1 MPQSFERFLDSLS
14 SLEVQDDSGV
24 RPLVVSLLLAFLLGQ
39 AIAVVYRWTHVGVSY
54 SRTFTQSLVVLTM
67 SVTLVMF
74 VIGDNIV
81 TAFGLLGALAI
92 IRFRNVL
99 KDTRDTSFIFVALV
113 LGMALGAQRHLV
125 ALVGAGALLLVILYL
140 RAVNFGTNSR
150 FDGHLSCR
158 LPQGAVAHDAM
169 RGALERFCRRVRQVS
184 VRHVAGKDLVEYVF
198 EVRLRDR
205 LRGDE
210 LVGELEARASARDA
224 SLVLRD
230 ELAEI

>member
-1 MPQSFERFLDSLS
+1 MNDGVRQFLDSLA
-14 SLEVQDDSGV
+14 SLELQHDTGVQG
-24 RPLVVSLLLAFLLGQ
+24 LLVSLLLAFLLGQ
-39 AIAVVYRWTHVGVSY
+39 ATAVVYRWTHVGVSY

-67 SVTLVMF
+67 AVTLVMF

-99 KDTRDTSFIFVALV
+99 KDTRDTSFIFVSLV

-125 ALVGAGALLLVILYL
+125 ALVGAAALLVVFLYM
-140 RAVNFGTNSR
+140 RAVNFGANSR

-158 LPQGAVAHDAM
+158 LPQGETAAAQM
-169 RGALERFCRRVRQVS
+169 FGLLERFCRRARQVS
-184 VRHVAGKDLVEYVF
+184 VRHVAGLEIVEYVF

-205 LRGDE
+205 RRGSE
-210 LVGELEARASARDA
+210 LVGELKRHASASDA
-224 SLVLRD
+224 ALVLRD

>member
-1 MPQSFERFLDSLS
+1 MNVEFQRFLESLS
-14 SLEVQDDSGV
+14 ALETNSATGVQSLA
-24 RPLVVSLLLAFLLGQ
+24 VSLLLAFLLGQ
-39 AIAVVYRWTHVGVSY
+39 CIAVVYRWTHVGVSY

-67 SVTLVMF
+67 AVTLVMF

-113 LGMALGAQRHLV
+113 LGMALGAQRYVV
-125 ALVGAGALLLVILYL
+125 AMFGASALLAVILYM
-140 RAVNFGTNSR
+140 RAVDFGATTR
-150 FDGHLSCR
+150 FDGHLSVR
-158 LPQGAVAHDAM
+158 LPHLPGSTGEM
-169 RGALERFCRRVRQVS
+169 KTTLRRFCRRARQVS
-184 VRHVAGKDLVEYVF
+184 SRHVAGGEAVEYVF

-210 LVGELEARASARDA
+210 MVEELRQYAQATDA
-224 SLVLRD
+224 SLVVRD
-230 ELAEI
+230 EIAEI

>member
-1 MPQSFERFLDSLS
+1 MPDSITTFLDSLGS
-14 SLEVQDDSGV
+14 PGV
-24 RPLVVSLLLAFLLGQ
+24 DATSDVRGLVVSLLLAFLLGQ
-39 AIAVVYRWTHVGVSY
+39 CTAVVYRWTHVGVSY

-67 SVTLVMF
+67 AVTLVMH

-99 KDTRDTSFIFVALV
+99 KDTRDTSFVFVSLV
-113 LGMALGAQRHLV
+113 LGMALGAERHLV
-125 ALVGAGALLLVILYL
+125 ALVGGAALLLVILYM
-140 RAVNFGTNSR
+140 RIANFGATSR

-158 LPQGAVAHDAM
+158 LPMGE
-169 RGALERFCRRVRQVS
+169 ALEEMRTTLRRFCRRTRQVS
-184 VRHVAGKDLVEYVF
+184 SRHVAGIELVEYVF

-205 LRGDE
+205 RRGEEMVEELRRF
-210 LVGELEARASARDA
+210 ARARDA